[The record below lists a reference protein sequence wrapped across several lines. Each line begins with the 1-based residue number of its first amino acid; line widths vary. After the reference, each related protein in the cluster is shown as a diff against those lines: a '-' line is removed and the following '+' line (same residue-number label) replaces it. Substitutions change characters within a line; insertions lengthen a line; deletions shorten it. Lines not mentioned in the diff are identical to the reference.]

1 MSTVNIFDIPF
12 VTLKKNDLIKQILE
26 RVNKNE
32 KTYIVTANAE
42 IAMYAKE
49 NKDYKNII
57 KKADY
62 IVPDGIGVV
71 KGAKILNQ
79 YIPER
84 IPGIELMVDLLEDAN
99 NNNNSVYFYGA
110 KEEVLNMMIENL
122 KSKYKKLN
130 IVGYN
135 NGYDIDTNKVINEVI
150 NLKPDYIFVAKGY
163 PTQDFCIDNIIGKV
177 EKGCFI
183 GVGGSF
189 DVLGGF
195 VKRAPDIWMKL
206 NLEWLYRIV
215 GDPKRWKR
223 SIALPMFVVEVLKE
237 KTTIKRKDFK
247 KI

>member
-1 MSTVNIFDIPF
+1 MNSVKIFDIPF
-12 VTLKKNDLIKQILE
+12 TTFKKKDLIEEILK

-42 IAMYAKE
+42 IAMYAKQ
-49 NKDYKNII
+49 NKDYENII
-57 KKADY
+57 KKANY

-84 IPGIELMVDLLEDAN
+84 IPGIELMVDLLEKAN
-99 NNNNSVYFYGA
+99 DNGYSVYFYGA
-110 KEEVLNMMIENL
+110 REEVLNMMIKNL
-122 KSKYKKLN
+122 QVKFPKLN
-130 IVGYN
+130 IIGYN
-135 NGYDIDTNKVINEVI
+135 HGYDNDDNNKITNDII

-163 PTQDFCIDNIIGKV
+163 PAQDLWIDKV
-177 EKGCFI
+177 INKVDKGCFI

-195 VKRAPDIWMKL
+195 VKRAPEMWIKL
-206 NLEWLYRIV
+206 NLEWLYRIA

-223 SIALPMFVVEVLKE
+223 SIALPKFIIEVLKE
-237 KTTIKRKDFK
+237 KASIKRKDTK
-247 KI
+247 